1 MYGTKR
7 YRGIFIFEEMVLVLV
22 FYSRC
27 QIQTT
32 ILRPGLVEVTQD
44 FTSGVATTSLLMI
57 HDTSR
62 GGEDDE
68 TELTGGQETSNPL
81 LNLVQ
86 LDVETGRDNTSLV
99 DASNELNDNLS
110 RAVVINLLKLANVT
124 CRIRIR

>member
-1 MYGTKR
+1 MGGAWSLLSKN
-7 YRGIFIFEEMVLVLV
+7 LVK
-22 FYSRC
+22 
-27 QIQTT
+27 
-32 ILRPGLVEVTQD
+32 VTQD
-44 FTSGVATTSLLMI
+44 LSSGVATTSLLVV
-57 HDTSR
+57 HNTSR
-62 GGEDDE
+62 GGQDDV
-68 TELTGGQETSNPL
+68 TKLTGRQKTSDPL